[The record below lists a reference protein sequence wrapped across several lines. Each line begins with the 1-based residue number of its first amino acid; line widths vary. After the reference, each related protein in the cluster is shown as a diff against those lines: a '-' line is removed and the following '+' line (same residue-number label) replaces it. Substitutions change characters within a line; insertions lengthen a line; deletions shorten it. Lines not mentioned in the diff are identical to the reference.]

1 MSLVQQKKIGNA
13 VHIFFSKEIFVFLP
27 LLEFFCHSPDYAMM
41 LPMNTLIQQ

>member
-13 VHIFFSKEIFVFLP
+13 VHIFFQKKFLNFLP
-27 LLEFFCHSPDYAMM
+27 LLEYFCHSPDYAMM